1 VTLTWLMTR
10 RRFCYVL
17 QLNHL
22 QLIMWNVVW
31 NLVQWQRALLGS
43 RTSWGPCPLSPL
55 CAPMLFINSQ
65 GPIHKATRKML
76 MEIIIIKAKER
87 KANKKA
93 TQGAFAGYRCLS
105 TTTTTT

>member
-1 VTLTWLMTR
+1 
-10 RRFCYVL
+10 
-17 QLNHL
+17 
-22 QLIMWNVVW
+22 
-31 NLVQWQRALLGS
+31 
-43 RTSWGPCPLSPL
+43 
-55 CAPMLFINSQ
+55 MLFINSQ
-65 GPIHKATRKML
+65 GPIHKATTKML